1 MIAIKA
7 QFLTF
12 SISIRA
18 HCMTHPNDGANKS
31 VALAETQT
39 ADPAGSHVDRLRDFV
54 SLDPLRS
61 SDAARSQGYIPGRT
75 AARAIPHSHLLR

>member
-7 QFLTF
+7 QFLPF
-12 SISIRA
+12 SVSIRV
-18 HCMTHPNDGANKS
+18 HCVTDLNDGANAS

-39 ADPAGSHVDRLRDFV
+39 AGPAGSHVDRLRDFV

-75 AARAIPHSHLLR
+75 AARAITHSHLLR